1 MEACAIEPAA
11 EDAHGLPEG
20 AQMAVAMEAATP
32 SRGSWYLRKDSKIC
46 VDEDAKL

>member
-32 SRGSWYLRKDSKIC
+32 IGRRWIR
-46 VDEDAKL
+46 